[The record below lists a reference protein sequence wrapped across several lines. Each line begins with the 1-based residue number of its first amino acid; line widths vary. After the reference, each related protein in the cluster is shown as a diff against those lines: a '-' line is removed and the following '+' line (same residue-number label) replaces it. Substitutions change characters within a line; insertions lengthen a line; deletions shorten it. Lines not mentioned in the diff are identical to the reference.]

1 MNEKENKLLM
11 LLYFIYISAVAIMVY
26 LVDQKYEPDIP
37 NRFFSI
43 AGVLAIVISLFFRK
57 KRLLA
62 INICGLSM
70 LIALLALYFEPLLYQ
85 FLIQIF

>member
-1 MNEKENKLLM
+1 MSTKNFKLLI
-11 LLYFIYISAVAIMVY
+11 LLYFIYISAVAFMVY
-26 LVDQKYEPDIP
+26 IVDQKYETDIP

-43 AGVLAIVISLFFRK
+43 AGVLAILISLFLRK
-57 KRLLA
+57 RRLLA

-70 LIALLALYFEPLLYQ
+70 LIALIAFYFEPLLYQ